1 LLFLP
6 GFSTAEKVSDVS
18 GHGVGMDVVKR
29 NIKDLG
35 GMVGVSSHQGKGSIF
50 TIRLPLTLAILDG
63 QLVRIGKETYII
75 PLVSIIESL
84 QIKSKY
90 VNSVTG
96 KTELYKLRDDY
107 IPIIRLYQVFNIEP
121 DSTDLNDGLL
131 VVVDIDGRHAG
142 IYVDELLSQQQ
153 VGIKSLE
160 TNYQSVKGISGA
172 TILGNGTV
180 ALILDIPGIS
190 ELSNNT

>member
-1 LLFLP
+1 
-6 GFSTAEKVSDVS
+6 
-18 GHGVGMDVVKR
+18 MDVVKR